1 MSKVRPLS
9 PISRSQCPARETWVW
24 VKKEGEMLL
33 LRVAAADSRS
43 RKPGSASSL
52 RKTPGVP

>member
-33 LRVAAADSRS
+33 LRVTKLEDEVRIIKEKMEGIA
-43 RKPGSASSL
+43 
-52 RKTPGVP
+52 